1 MRPVM
6 ELKVELLTGTSI
18 EQAVEQALNMLV
30 ILPMLAYVKFNF
42 NGLEVCV
49 NRNSKLDN
57 LTERLMKA
65 YAYEQTHKHW
75 IV

>member
-6 ELKVELLTGTSI
+6 KLKVELLAGTSI
-18 EQAVEQALNMLV
+18 EQAVEQALSMLV
-30 ILPMLAYVKFNF
+30 ILPMLAYVKFDF
-42 NGLEVCV
+42 NGSDVCV

-57 LTERLMKA
+57 LTERLGKA
-65 YAYEQTHKHW
+65 YNSPMKNW

>member
-6 ELKVELLTGTSI
+6 ELKVELLAGTSI
-18 EQAVEQALNMLV
+18 EQAVEQTLSLLV
-30 ILPMLAYVKFNF
+30 ILPMLAYVKFDF
-42 NGLEVCV
+42 NGIEVCV

-57 LTERLMKA
+57 LTERLGKA
-65 YAYEQTHKHW
+65 YDHPHKHW